1 MKTLSC
7 ELLVAGGGAAGT
19 CAALAA
25 ARSGVATLLVES
37 RAWLGGTGTSG
48 LLRHICGLYHTGDIV
63 PTETLNGGLT
73 REIVELLCMAAP
85 ERTVRKMGQVY
96 VLPYEDS
103 DLRSILTELC
113 AAEKKLTVLASSS
126 VSGVN
131 MVGNRIGS
139 VTVTAPDGLFFITTR
154 MVIDCTGDA
163 DLAVMA
169 GAGFDLAPPVER
181 QLAGFTIRVSGLKDA
196 DAMLGIRVPYFC
208 AQGVRQGVLPPLLR
222 FTTFFPGDRP
232 DEGFCKLSL
241 DGGDGEERDQRAH
254 DSARALLGY
263 LGQVLPAFSR
273 ARISGTASKV
283 LDREGRRVRGE
294 YALTED
300 DILSARKFPDGVV
313 KNAWPIEFWDRSG
326 GTRYHYVPQ
335 GDYYEIPFRC
345 LRVKG
350 VANLLTAGRCIST
363 TPAALA
369 STRVMGTCM
378 ALGEQAGL
386 GAARYLRGNNEEEE
400 FVVNTAQGA
409 CR

>member
-1 MKTLSC
+1 MNALSC
-7 ELLVAGGGAAGT
+7 ELLVAGGGVAGT

-25 ARSGVATLLVES
+25 ARSGAGTLLVES
-37 RAWLGGTGTSG
+37 RAWFGGTGTSG
-48 LLRHICGLYHTGDIV
+48 LLRHVCGLYPTGDMV

-73 REIVELLCMAAP
+73 REIVELLRMAAP

-96 VLPYEDS
+96 VLPYEDN

-113 AAEKKLTVLASSS
+113 AAEKNLTVLTSSS
-126 VSGVN
+126 VSGVD
-131 MVGNRIGS
+131 MVDNRIGS
-139 VTVTAPDGLFFITTR
+139 VTVDAPDGPLFITTR
-154 MVIDCTGDA
+154 MAIDCTGNA
-163 DLAVMA
+163 DLAAMA

-196 DAMLGIRVPYFC
+196 DAMLEIRVPYFC

-222 FTTFFPGDRP
+222 FTTFFPGDRSG
-232 DEGFCKLSL
+232 EGFCKLSL
-241 DGGDGEERDQRAH
+241 DGDDGEERDQRAH
-254 DSARALLGY
+254 GWARTLLQY
-263 LGQVLPAFSR
+263 LGQVLPAFSG

-294 YALTED
+294 YVLTED
-300 DILSARKFPDGVV
+300 DVLSARTFPDGVV
-313 KNAWPIEFWDRSG
+313 KNAWPMELWDKSG
-326 GTRYHYVPQ
+326 GTRYQYVPQ

-350 VANLLTAGRCIST
+350 VANLLAAGRCISA

-386 GAARYLRGNNEEEE
+386 GAVRCLRG
-400 FVVNTAQGA
+400 
-409 CR
+409 